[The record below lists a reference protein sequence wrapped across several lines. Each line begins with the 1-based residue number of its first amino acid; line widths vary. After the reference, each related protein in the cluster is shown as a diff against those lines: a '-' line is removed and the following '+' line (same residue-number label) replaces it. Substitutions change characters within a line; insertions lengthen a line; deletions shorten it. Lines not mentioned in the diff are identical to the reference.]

1 MLKETFPFPAHF
13 RFEIHNAA
21 GLRIRCDLPHLL
33 SLVIHE
39 SSICEAFRDFAAALK
54 EEQDVCSE
62 SETKAYV
69 ARKQKELSER
79 LTAKYAFDQ
88 SNQMQDLKYAIHKFS
103 ANKKIPA
110 QADGVVALH
119 LLSGIFFIRT
129 SKFYELLHID
139 DKDRRTA
146 DLYLYRERCVTSDI
160 IRSRAR
166 YDLGPTAAVLTDDFD
181 GTFDQIIFRTD
192 DQRGIAR
199 TQESAGRRQTG
210 HLIIFLRQSTRYSR
224 TVIV

>member
-21 GLRIRCDLPHLL
+21 GLHIRCDLPHLL

-69 ARKQKELSER
+69 ARRQKELSER

-88 SNQMQDLKYAIHKFS
+88 
-103 ANKKIPA
+103 
-110 QADGVVALH
+110 
-119 LLSGIFFIRT
+119 
-129 SKFYELLHID
+129 
-139 DKDRRTA
+139 
-146 DLYLYRERCVTSDI
+146 
-160 IRSRAR
+160 
-166 YDLGPTAAVLTDDFD
+166 
-181 GTFDQIIFRTD
+181 
-192 DQRGIAR
+192 
-199 TQESAGRRQTG
+199 
-210 HLIIFLRQSTRYSR
+210 
-224 TVIV
+224 